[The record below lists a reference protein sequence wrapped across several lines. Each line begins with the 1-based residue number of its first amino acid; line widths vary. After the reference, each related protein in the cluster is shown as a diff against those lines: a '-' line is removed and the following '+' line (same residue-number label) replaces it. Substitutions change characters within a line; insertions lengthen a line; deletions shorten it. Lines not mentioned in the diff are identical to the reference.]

1 MLICAAAEPYQ
12 AEPSLAKPCWACYLT
27 SIIWP
32 FSEFV
37 FWIKRVRALMQG
49 LWAQCTKSPIDSHES
64 QKKVTFST
72 WCMKNEIFLIHV
84 VKNNLRFTLGL
95 DFYLFNSAC
104 CCTWLQI
111 FFSLQN
117 SVENSYLISISK
129 EDFRIFSNLAKT
141 FSENCVSKVLL
152 FIVFIGRHA
161 SGSL

>member
-1 MLICAAAEPYQ
+1 
-12 AEPSLAKPCWACYLT
+12 
-27 SIIWP
+27 
-32 FSEFV
+32 
-37 FWIKRVRALMQG
+37 MQG

-72 WCMKNEIFLIHV
+72 WCIKNEIFLIHV
-84 VKNNLRFTLGL
+84 VKNNLCFTLGL

-129 EDFRIFSNLAKT
+129 EDFRIFFKP
-141 FSENCVSKVLL
+141 SKDFFRKLGVKS
-152 FIVFIGRHA
+152 FVIYCIYWA
-161 SGSL
+161 SRFREPLIFTSIKAPIIKAILKKSILSLQ